1 MKNLTTFFEPNFVHE
16 KSYKNFVFN
25 DLSTREYQEWKIGK
39 YNIYMA

>member
-1 MKNLTTFFEPNFVHE
+1 MFFVHNFVHE

-25 DLSTREYQEWKIGK
+25 GLSTREYQEWNIGQ